1 METKATEKRN
11 YAKRYSEAEVNEMIA
26 KAVKQAI
33 EKTQTQNQSQV
44 VMKKQ
49 EYVTIVYLGAIAKGT
64 VVFLGSKLGSLNRA
78 GVPRDVPKDDFL
90 QSLGIPVVDNLLRKK
105 SLIVLD
111 GLTEEEKERFNI
123 TYKEGELLTKEA
135 FFKLFDYS
143 PKEVCAIFEKA
154 CLEHKELIA
163 KLFYT
168 AYFQDRDS
176 RINYETIKAL
186 NDCSKTIKKEGL
198 FAPILESITKAMAQ

>member
-11 YAKRYSEAEVNEMIA
+11 YAKRYSEAEVNDMIA
-26 KAVKQAI
+26 KAVQQAI
-33 EKTQTQNQSQV
+33 EKTQTNNQV
-44 VMKKQ
+44 VLKKQ
-49 EYVTIVYLGAIAKGT
+49 EYVTIVYLGAIAQGT
-64 VVFLGSKLGSLNRA
+64 VVFLGAKLGSLNRA

-123 TYKEGELLTKEA
+123 VYKEGELLTKEA

-143 PKEVCAIFEKA
+143 TEDVCAIFNKA
-154 CLEHKELIA
+154 CKEHKELIA
-163 KLFYT
+163 KMFYT
-168 AYFQDRDS
+168 AYFQEQDG
-176 RINYETIKAL
+176 RINYETVKAL
-186 NDCSKTIKKEGL
+186 NECSKDIKKDGL